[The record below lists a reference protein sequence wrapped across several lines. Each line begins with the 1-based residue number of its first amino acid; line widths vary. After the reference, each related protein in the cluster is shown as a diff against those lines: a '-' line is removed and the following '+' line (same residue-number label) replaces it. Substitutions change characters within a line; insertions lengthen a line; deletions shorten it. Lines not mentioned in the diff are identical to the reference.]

1 MTLSTILVSLISIAY
16 VACYFACFFFD
27 WILGMKQIEQIDLT
41 GMGKVNARGNL
52 SFSGSMI
59 TVILHYQSSPTS
71 SSQKSDSN
79 LERKRIYLV
88 IFQTKAGS
96 NLIPVTP

>member
-1 MTLSTILVSLISIAY
+1 
-16 VACYFACFFFD
+16 
-27 WILGMKQIEQIDLT
+27 MKQIEQIDLT

-52 SFSGSMI
+52 SFSGSLI

-96 NLIPVTP
+96 NLIPVTL